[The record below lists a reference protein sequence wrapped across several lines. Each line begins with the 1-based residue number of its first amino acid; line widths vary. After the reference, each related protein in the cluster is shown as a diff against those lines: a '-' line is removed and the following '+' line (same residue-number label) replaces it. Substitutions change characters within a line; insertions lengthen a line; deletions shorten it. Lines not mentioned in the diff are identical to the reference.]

1 MWCNRIFLGQVRS
14 STSSISCVS
23 NLLLI
28 HLFICVSHSSI
39 PCISC
44 QFRFIM
50 SLRSHLDRYCM
61 SRAMAADPIST
72 ATRSRS
78 PHADR
83 QATSSRPSPFCRPPG
98 WQPPLPQVHRPV
110 ILQIDLKP
118 MRQLAIRDS
127 YYNIL
132 APQVTGNLSTSEYD
146 GPFQIYKVTRSSTR
160 TTPPDTILENLKHW
174 SWIPSLNAGPFTSIP
189 LISSLPSKLHK
200 DTNSSINQTIV
211 SWVSST
217 GTSPIG
223 KPTNIVVLTQPEVL
237 KLLTLTLPIL
247 VWAFVFRV
255 FLVDIRSFPTML

>member
-1 MWCNRIFLGQVRS
+1 
-14 STSSISCVS
+14 
-23 NLLLI
+23 
-28 HLFICVSHSSI
+28 
-39 PCISC
+39 
-44 QFRFIM
+44 
-50 SLRSHLDRYCM
+50 
-61 SRAMAADPIST
+61 MAADPIST

-189 LISSLPSKLHK
+189 LISSLAIETTQGHQFLNQPNHSILGVLNWHFPYWKTHQHCCAHPARGSEAPHPDAS
-200 DTNSSINQTIV
+200 DTGVGIRIQSIPRGHPFFSHNAVMMTDPQ
-211 SWVSST
+211 
-217 GTSPIG
+217 
-223 KPTNIVVLTQPEVL
+223 E
-237 KLLTLTLPIL
+237 
-247 VWAFVFRV
+247 
-255 FLVDIRSFPTML
+255 